1 MDRPARRIS
10 LSPDARTLRH
20 LVAMVTLVAA
30 SVAMAMLAGGC
41 ESAPQRPVRDYGP
54 TPPPQRAPR
63 EVRAMYDGGRLQAAL
78 PETLRVPAV
87 LAAARTTLSD
97 RGFTIVEHSST
108 AGLGKLSAEPP
119 AGSRE
124 LLWPRNVTVTAAQ
137 TPRGHRLDI
146 DLDPGN
152 SVLAY
157 AILDDMLRRLG
168 R

>member
-1 MDRPARRIS
+1 MALSARQPRLAPAARHALTAAVPAALS
-10 LSPDARTLRH
+10 LV
-20 LVAMVTLVAA
+20 LVITTT
-30 SVAMAMLAGGC
+30 GC
-41 ESAPQRPVRDYGP
+41 SGQQRPVRDYGP
-54 TPPPQRAPR
+54 TPPPDRADR
-63 EVRAMYDGGRLQAAL
+63 TVRAVYDRGRIQAQL
-78 PETLRVPAV
+78 PEDLRVGAI
-87 LAAARTTLSD
+87 LAAARITLAD
-97 RGFTIVEHSST
+97 RGYSIVEYSAT

-119 AGSRE
+119 EGSRE

-152 SVLAY
+152 EVLGY

>member
-1 MDRPARRIS
+1 MALLTQRSRFTPA
-10 LSPDARTLRH
+10 ARHALTAAVLGASG
-20 LVAMVTLVAA
+20 LVLLTTT
-30 SVAMAMLAGGC
+30 AGCSGQ
-41 ESAPQRPVRDYGP
+41 QRPVRDYGP
-54 TPPPQRAPR
+54 TPPPDRGDRTIRA
-63 EVRAMYDGGRLQAAL
+63 VYDRGRIQAQL
-78 PETLRVPAV
+78 SEDLRVGAI
-87 LAAARTTLSD
+87 LAAARITLAD
-97 RGFTIVEHSST
+97 RGYSIVEYSAT

-119 AGSRE
+119 EGSRE

-152 SVLAY
+152 EVLGY